1 RGYGI
6 VFSNYS
12 DLRDRFFQIDLAN
25 LKLRRENKALERE
38 NQRLSVQAETSA
50 LANPARNA
58 ELEQKLLHLQGEVIE
73 LHREKEKLNELIQT
87 KNSQLQNQAERI
99 EKLNDLLLESN
110 ALNRSC
116 MESIDELKK
125 ANEMLLNEQT
135 TTMLTVKS
143 LEADK
148 RQMEEDRTRFL
159 TQISSLQTQ
168 IESLKNFESDM
179 KLRLRR
185 ETVHRGLLDAASLPA
200 SVEEGDHGSIHRSS
214 CSLVPLPDQM
224 VSSIVTSED
233 VNCVRFSPSGR
244 MLSYGGL
251 DRKVWLAS
259 VKGDKCESLVSLV
272 GCNAGVTDVDFDCE
286 ETMVLGAS
294 SDFACRVWTLADRRL
309 KVNLTG
315 HSERVVAAR
324 FISCGN
330 ASNSVATASSDR
342 TIKLWNVGRR
352 QCSRTIPLTSL
363 CYDVI
368 GCRHSSSLI
377 SGHSDKKLRIWD
389 PESGKLVTELVLS
402 GRITGLDVSTDG
414 NYVLACTRNDSL
426 HTVELRRNEVVR
438 SFQAEGFRIHAD
450 CVRPAFS
457 PDGAHVTCGSQSGG
471 VYVWNAITGD
481 LETVLNGHDNM
492 VICANWSPLGS
503 HIVTCERG
511 KKIALWSHTASG

>member
-1 RGYGI
+1 M
-6 VFSNYS
+6 
-12 DLRDRFFQIDLAN
+12 
-25 LKLRRENKALERE
+25 
-38 NQRLSVQAETSA
+38 
-50 LANPARNA
+50 ANPARNA

-73 LHREKEKLNELIQT
+73 LHREKEKVAPLLSNNL
-87 KNSQLQNQAERI
+87 I

-179 KLRLRR
+179 KLR
-185 ETVHRGLLDAASLPA
+185 
-200 SVEEGDHGSIHRSS
+200 
-214 CSLVPLPDQM
+214 
-224 VSSIVTSED
+224 
-233 VNCVRFSPSGR
+233 FSPSGR
-244 MLSYGGL
+244 MLSY
-251 DRKVWLAS
+251 
-259 VKGDKCESLVSLV
+259 DKCESLVSLV

-481 LETVLNGHDNM
+481 LETVLNGH
-492 VICANWSPLGS
+492 
-503 HIVTCERG
+503 E
-511 KKIALWSHTASG
+511 